1 MVITIILFLII
12 FTIMVVAHEL
22 GHFLLAKAN
31 GIRVKEFFVGM
42 GPTLFH
48 VKKGETVYSLKL
60 LPLGGACV
68 FDGEDGMDLKEGEAP
83 KEGSFPAANVWAR
96 IATVIAGPIFNFIL
110 AYMFSLIIVAAC
122 GVTLPTIGSVTDGGA
137 AQEAGLQAGDVIT
150 RVDGKRIHL
159 FSEFSM
165 YVGLNGG
172 KELTVEYDRNGSRN
186 TVTVTP
192 IYDETDAR
200 YYIGIVSTQ
209 GAQAVKGLHL
219 FQYSAYEVKYW
230 VDLTFKSLGML
241 VTGQA
246 SIKDLGGPI
255 AIAQTVGET
264 YEATAPS
271 GFVTVLLNMMNL
283 VVLLSVNLGIL
294 NLLPLPALDGG
305 RLLFLLI
312 EVVRGKPVPPEKEG
326 LVHFIGMAALLV
338 LMVVVM
344 YNDIMRLVTG

>member
-110 AYMFSLIIVAAC
+110 AYVFSLIIVAAC

-150 RVDGKRIHL
+150 RLDGKRIHL
-159 FSEFSM
+159 F
-165 YVGLNGG
+165 
-172 KELTVEYDRNGSRN
+172 LTPKQNPADFAFITFILSNSCKF
-186 TVTVTP
+186 
-192 IYDETDAR
+192 IYDN
-200 YYIGIVSTQ
+200 I
-209 GAQAVKGLHL
+209 
-219 FQYSAYEVKYW
+219 W
-230 VDLTFKSLGML
+230 KSCL
-241 VTGQA
+241 Q
-246 SIKDLGGPI
+246 
-255 AIAQTVGET
+255 
-264 YEATAPS
+264 
-271 GFVTVLLNMMNL
+271 
-283 VVLLSVNLGIL
+283 LLSVSYPNCQQVSH
-294 NLLPLPALDGG
+294 P
-305 RLLFLLI
+305 LLFSVARSFLSYHGSLFLQYLSLSLSDRTVLPFQQALYIFSLL
-312 EVVRGKPVPPEKEG
+312 
-326 LVHFIGMAALLV
+326 
-338 LMVVVM
+338 
-344 YNDIMRLVTG
+344 